1 MEEKKEEKEVMY
13 PQREVRRSAEAQVLL
28 RALRRVLR
36 RALRRAL
43 SAYVIAELS
52 VRARA
57 QALR

>member
-1 MEEKKEEKEVMY
+1 MEEKEVRY
-13 PQREVRRSAEAQVLL
+13 PQREVKRSAEAQVLL